1 MARITRTSARI
12 AESDTF
18 NFAILGVILAN
29 ALLLA
34 LETYE
39 SVAREFGG
47 TLETLNEI
55 FLAIFV
61 VEIVIRFL
69 AVGANPARFFRSG
82 WNVFDFV
89 VVAAAFVPGLRE
101 NATLLRLARLLRVVR
116 VFRLL
121 PDLRVFVVAVGRSL
135 PAVGT
140 LAMMTLIV
148 LFLYGM
154 VGWVMFDEQDPAS
167 FGDIGQAMLTMF
179 LALTLENLPDLIDRG
194 AAITDWA
201 YPFYVSFALLA
212 AFLLFNLFIGI
223 VINSLEEARAIEL
236 QRMEQEDGDP
246 HDRMLAERVRELR
259 RVVDELEREIAA
271 RGP

>member
-1 MARITRTSARI
+1 MHALARRCARI
-12 AESDTF
+12 ADSDTF

-29 ALLLA
+29 AAILA

-39 SVAREFGG
+39 SIDREAGDL
-47 TLETLNEI
+47 LELLNSV
-55 FLAIFV
+55 FLGIFV
-61 VEIVIRFL
+61 VELLIRFA

-140 LAMMTLIV
+140 LAMMTAIV

-154 VGWVMFDEQDPAS
+154 VGWVLFAEEDPAG
-167 FGDIGQAMLTMF
+167 FADIGEAMLTMF
-179 LALTLENLPDLIDRG
+179 VGLTLENLPDNIQRG
-194 AAITDWA
+194 REITAWAI
-201 YPFYVSFALLA
+201 PFWISFALLA

-236 QRMEQEDGDP
+236 QRMESDDDDP
-246 HDRMLAERVRELR
+246 HDRVLAERVRELR
-259 RVVDELEREIAA
+259 RIVDELERDIAA